1 MKVSIVDP
9 VGGHGGMDYYDYGL
23 AQGLGSNNLDVFYYT
38 CDKTHIR
45 FYKNV
50 QTNTVFNNVWEK
62 KSIFKLL
69 AFLNAYLKAF
79 KSAKG
84 NNSELLHFQFF
95 GLGKINLLVLVLAYF
110 FEQKKVVTLH
120 DIESFHKGRSKL
132 VQSLC
137 LKLIDGIIVHNQF
150 SKSEFEKKFKFHGPI
165 SIIPHGNYLP
175 FVKMQKLNCNSKK
188 INLLFFGQ
196 IKEVKGIDILLDA
209 MQKVVTKSNQY
220 HLTIAG
226 RPWKTDVKH
235 YEMKIKEMGL
245 TNHVTTHFKYIKDK
259 NLDKLFKEA
268 SIVVMPYKKIYQ
280 SGVLLLSLSYG
291 RTVIASDLPSFKE
304 FISNNKNGFLFK
316 SGNSTSLSNCI
327 LKLNHEL
334 ISNVTKNSKD
344 LILKDYDWFKI
355 GHKTLKFYQ
364 SLRKF

>member
-1 MKVSIVDP
+1 MNVSIVDP

-23 AQGLGSNNLDVFYYT
+23 AQGLGSNNLDVCYYT

-50 QTNTVFNNVWEK
+50 QTNTVFANVWEK
-62 KSIFKLL
+62 KGVFKLFV
-69 AFLNAYLKAF
+69 FLNAYIKAF
-79 KSAKG
+79 KSSKE

-132 VQSLC
+132 VQNLC

-150 SKSEFEKKFKFHGPI
+150 SKREFEKKFKFQGPI

-175 FVKMQKLNCNSKK
+175 FVKMQKLNISSKK
-188 INLLFFGQ
+188 INILFFGQ
-196 IKEVKGIDILLDA
+196 IKEVKGIDVLLDA
-209 MQKVVTKSNQY
+209 MQKVVKKSNQY

-235 YEMKIKEMGL
+235 YEQKINEMGL
-245 TNHVTTHFKYIKDK
+245 TNHITTNFKYIKDK
-259 NLDKLFKEA
+259 NLDQLFKEA
-268 SIVVMPYKKIYQ
+268 SIIVMPYKKIYQ

-291 RTVIASDLPSFKE
+291 RTVITSDLPSFKE
-304 FISNNKNGFLFK
+304 LISDGKNGFLFET
-316 SGNSTSLSNCI
+316 GNSTSLSNCI

-334 ISNVTKNSKD
+334 ILNATKNSKI
-344 LILKDYDWFKI
+344 LISNDYDWIKI
-355 GHKTLKFYQ
+355 GCKTLKFYQ
-364 SLRKF
+364 TL